1 MCGCFYIRGHG
12 GIGRRARF
20 RFWCPR
26 RAGSSPVARIKKRC
40 IVILTEFTISFV
52 NIGLYGTTEM
62 TTVLSYD
69 KKSAI
74 MPDVVWNIS
83 EE

>member
-1 MCGCFYIRGHG
+1 M
-12 GIGRRARF
+12 AMQRF
-20 RFWCPR
+20 FHALDFRLF
-26 RAGSSPVARIKKRC
+26 
-40 IVILTEFTISFV
+40 LTKFTISFV
-52 NIGLYGTTEM
+52 NIGLYGTAEM